1 MKYKPTTAVEA
12 AIFTKL
18 STLKTRNIE
27 IESRRTSVRLEPQ
40 IWAILHEI
48 SENEKCTVHEL
59 CSYISSK
66 KHPNSSLTS
75 AIRVF
80 VISYLHISLQDT
92 KRKKKGGWDAKAI
105 LSSEQDTE

>member
-1 MKYKPTTAVEA
+1 MRYKPTVAVEA

-27 IESRRTSVRLEPQ
+27 IEGHRTSVRLEPQ
-40 IWAILHEI
+40 IWSIVRQI
-48 SENEKCTVHEL
+48 SVNEGCSVHDL

-66 KHPNSSLTS
+66 KHAKSSLTS

-80 VISYLHISLQDT
+80 AISYLHIMLEHDGQKSA
-92 KRKKKGGWDAKAI
+92 WNPKA
-105 LSSEQDTE
+105 LLDENNNEV